1 MKILLFG
8 VSQVGKSTVA
18 RAIAKKLNY
27 RCVDLDNYI
36 IDNYGSVEEFQK
48 IYSNSKER
56 YKEKTNMLIALCRKM
71 DNIVI
76 SVSPIYSIIEH
87 QRIIDEL
94 PETFKFNLVASP
106 NIIFER
112 VGYYDER
119 GILLPD
125 SDDYKKAHKYPI
137 ILGIINDNSA
147 NEKEFKYYEK
157 IDTDLLTVN
166 QVACEII
173 SRIRRANKMV

>member
-1 MKILLFG
+1 
-8 VSQVGKSTVA
+8 
-18 RAIAKKLNY
+18 
-27 RCVDLDNYI
+27 
-36 IDNYGSVEEFQK
+36 
-48 IYSNSKER
+48 
-56 YKEKTNMLIALCRKM
+56 MLIALCRKM

-106 NIIFER
+106 NIIFEK

-137 ILGIINDNSA
+137 MLGIINDNSA